1 MTDKILIN
9 CANCHKSVRVPTDR
23 GAIEGKCPHCY
34 AKFLWT
40 PYMLKECPNC
50 GYIRQA
56 KDNDGVIPLTE
67 CPGCRTMYKKIEE
80 DLEERIQKEKE
91 MRREI
96 EERKLKEQHEKYFK
110 ALKQEGK
117 IDSGLDKMEI
127 NELDKAKCHYKW
139 GNNAFDEGLYE
150 CAIDEFTQAINFH
163 PLYIE
168 AYTQRSLT
176 YSKLKKHVEAKAD
189 MKAATR
195 YREIGKQEERYRKAP
210 EERKAAEIAEQFK
223 PKAKLGFF
231 KTIAVKTAVKKS
243 LLDITDR
250 MNRYPDLSTKEKVEM
265 FVRVAGM
272 TNELPFCEHWEGTF
286 SLLVVGQTRGQLTT
300 LSNFND
306 YMPIILE
313 LTSDWINRVLG
324 GKSENL
330 YAEIIKLASAS

>member
-1 MTDKILIN
+1 MNDTNVISCEQCEKLI
-9 CANCHKSVRVPTDR
+9 RVPMRR
-23 GAIEGKCPHCY
+23 GSINVKCPYCQT
-34 AKFLWT
+34 KFLWSPDFIIT
-40 PYMLKECPNC
+40 KKKCPNC
-50 GYIRQA
+50 GYRRQE
-56 KDNDGVIPLTE
+56 KDNEYGMVPLTD
-67 CPGCRTMYKKIEE
+67 CPKCGAIYEKVEKYV
-80 DLEERIQKEKE
+80 KEKE
-91 MRREI
+91 RQEKEREEQ
-96 EERKLKEQHEKYFK
+96 EEREQRAKREQEKR
-110 ALKQEGK
+110 
-117 IDSGLDKMEI
+117 
-127 NELDKAKCHYKW
+127 ELA
-139 GNNAFDEGLYE
+139 E
-150 CAIDEFTQAINFH
+150 Q
-163 PLYIE
+163 
-168 AYTQRSLT
+168 Q
-176 YSKLKKHVEAKAD
+176 
-189 MKAATR
+189 
-195 YREIGKQEERYRKAP
+195 ERYRKDL

-330 YAEIIKLASAS
+330 YAEIIKLGSES